1 MKKKLV
7 GLVMVSTMVLGL
19 LGGCGSSDGST
30 DESTPTAENE
40 TTSEAETAEESAT
53 SEEPLKV
60 AYSVQTLDNEYFVT
74 IANGVEE
81 YAESLG
87 MDVEITNGNQDVA
100 TQISQIENFIQKEV
114 DIIIISPVS
123 DTGLEDAVKKAAD
136 AGITVIAANQDVEGS
151 QAFVTIPEYDL
162 GKALGDA
169 CGQYIT
175 ETFGD
180 EAVDV
185 LVLDYPDIESIVP
198 RGDGMRDG
206 VMEYAP
212 NANIVQSISANT
224 VEKGTAAME
233 TAIQKFPNIQVVMG
247 CNDAAALGAYSVVE
261 AQHLADE
268 NDKFYIGGMDG
279 TEQALELI
287 KEGTAYKATI
297 DINAAGTGKI
307 LIDTALQ
314 VRESGPIEEPVSIP
328 LNVVT
333 SSNVDEFLNQ

>member
-1 MKKKLV
+1 MKKKLI
-7 GLVMVSTMVLGL
+7 GMVLALTMCAGM
-19 LGGCGSSDGST
+19 LGGCGKSET
-30 DESTPTAENE
+30 PAPEPEKEAAEST
-40 TTSEAETAEESAT
+40 EAEGEAAEEET
-53 SEEPLKV
+53 GEEEPLKV

-81 YAESLG
+81 YAKSLG
-87 MDVEITNGNQDVA
+87 MSVEITNGNQDVA
-100 TQISQIENFIQKEV
+100 TQISQIENFIQKEM

-123 DTGLEDAVKKAAD
+123 DTGLEDAVKKATD
-136 AGITVIAANQDVEGS
+136 AGITVVAANQNFEGS

-162 GKALGDA
+162 GRALGDA
-169 CGQYIT
+169 CGKYIT
-175 ETFGD
+175 DTFGE

-185 LVLDYPDIESIVP
+185 LVLDYPDIEAIVP

-206 VMEYAP
+206 VKEFAP

-233 TAIQKFPNIQVVMG
+233 TAIQKFPNIQVVIG

-261 AQHLADE
+261 AQHLADD
-268 NDKFYIGGMDG
+268 NDKFYVGGMDG
-279 TEQALELI
+279 TDQALDLI
-287 KEGTAYKATI
+287 KSGTAYKATI

-307 LIDTALQ
+307 LVDTALQ
-314 VRESGPIEEPVSIP
+314 VRENGPMAEPVSIP

-333 SSNVDEFLNQ
+333 SDNVDEFIKE